1 MGSSGGE
8 DAGHQEND
16 DEYLA
21 TVVSIALAQI
31 GISGNDT
38 NQTDLFSSSIGIN
51 NSFSSN
57 SRNGVH
63 RHLGPSVQVAFCC
76 QSKDN
81 SLDKRIA
88 SFNITLPLVD
98 WGDIAR
104 CCVVTA
110 FVGFQPTLSF

>member
-8 DAGHQEND
+8 DAGYQEDD

-51 NSFSSN
+51 NSVSSSN
-57 SRNGVH
+57 SRHGVH
-63 RHLGPSVQVAFCC
+63 RHLGPSVQVAF
-76 QSKDN
+76 
-81 SLDKRIA
+81 L
-88 SFNITLPLVD
+88 
-98 WGDIAR
+98 
-104 CCVVTA
+104 
-110 FVGFQPTLSF
+110 LSI